1 MSHLIGYDEKTFATE
16 YYVLMIF
23 ISAIHRGILYGMFL
37 AIMGFFAKI
46 SDPVSIYLYIIIST
60 NKTWPSPSFLIER
73 YFPFQVVGGTNMTFF
88 NTLANLGNMWPDTF
102 FLWFVDVITYKVGYY
117 FKA

>member
-1 MSHLIGYDEKTFATE
+1 
-16 YYVLMIF
+16 
-23 ISAIHRGILYGMFL
+23 MFL

-46 SDPVSIYLYIIIST
+46 SDPVSLFHALNIST
-60 NKTWPSPSFLIER
+60 SKTWTAPSFFIER
-73 YFPFQVVGGTNMTFF
+73 DFPFQVVGGTNMTFF

-117 FKA
+117 FNT

>member
-1 MSHLIGYDEKTFATE
+1 
-16 YYVLMIF
+16 MIF

-46 SDPVSIYLYIIIST
+46 SDPVSLFHALNIST
-60 NKTWPSPSFLIER
+60 SISNLNMVCPVIFIER
-73 YFPFQVVGGTNMTFF
+73 NFPFQVVGGTNMTFF

>member
-1 MSHLIGYDEKTFATE
+1 
-16 YYVLMIF
+16 MIF

-46 SDPVSIYLYIIIST
+46 SDPVSLFHALNIST
-60 NKTWPSPSFLIER
+60 SISSRANKTAPSFLIER
-73 YFPFQVVGGTNMTFF
+73 YFSFQVVGGTNMTFF

>member
-1 MSHLIGYDEKTFATE
+1 
-16 YYVLMIF
+16 MIF

-46 SDPVSIYLYIIIST
+46 SDPVSPFHALNIST
-60 NKTWPSPSFLIER
+60 SMSNKRKTWTAPSFLIEC

-102 FLWFVDVITYKVGYY
+102 FLWFVDCHFLVLT
-117 FKA
+117 